1 MANFPLDHFLNFTD
15 TAASTSAANSSFNPG
30 EDRTS
35 NLTLGEI
42 NEQIR
47 QFLAEA
53 MTADKFAYYFADF
66 NLHKLAGTVASFT
79 VPSMMIR
86 DLVKDLYYE
95 QIQQA
100 LAKVTGQRYS
110 LEITAL
116 AAEDNL
122 TATPNSS
129 PTADVSDAVPPV
141 TPAGPHRPT
150 TAKGPTK
157 NAKEA
162 KFTLNLNPTKEDL
175 ISKAE
180 SRYLNQVSQNQFRTA
195 IDPNKTFDNFIIGPS
210 NNMAWATAKAVAQQ
224 PGKDGKYPCLYIYS
238 GSGLGKTHLLHAI
251 ANEIR
256 EHFPQMRVCLIT
268 AREFMKEMIN
278 DIRRNALDQFQKK
291 YTDRI
296 DVLMIDDIHELEE
309 KEGTQN
315 EFFHIFNVL
324 HDQGKQ
330 LLFTSDKS
338 PSEIDGISER
348 IKTRLQWGLVIDIQ
362 RPDLETRISI
372 LKNKAHELDLY
383 LSDETFSL
391 IANAIK
397 TNIRELEGALIKLLA
412 HADVMQVEID
422 PAMVQDILGLK
433 KPCEVDKITLEDIAR
448 HTANHFNININDL
461 RSHSRNKNIMQA
473 RHAAIYLSQKLLH
486 NTLREIGIYYNGR
499 DHTTVINSIEKA
511 QELIEHDV
519 SYSRLVIQIENDLH

>member
-1 MANFPLDHFLNFTD
+1 MANFPLDHFLNFTEG
-15 TAASTSAANSSFNPG
+15 TTSATSPQSFAPS
-30 EDRTS
+30 EMRS
-35 NLTLGEI
+35 PNLTLPEI
-42 NEQIR
+42 NEQVR
-47 QFLAEA
+47 QLLAEA

-66 NLHKLAGTVASFT
+66 NLQKLEGSVASFT
-79 VPSMMIR
+79 VPTIMIR

-100 LAKVTGQRYS
+100 LIKVTGQRYS
-110 LEITAL
+110 LAITSLVGESNYAPSVTQND
-116 AAEDNL
+116 AA
-122 TATPNSS
+122 AKSS
-129 PTADVSDAVPPV
+129 SLPPS
-141 TPAGPHRPT
+141 P
-150 TAKGPTK
+150 KGPTK

-180 SRYLNQVSQNQFRTA
+180 SRYLNQVSQEQFRTA

-338 PSEIDGISER
+338 PNEIDGISER

-383 LSDETFSL
+383 LSDETFAL

-448 HTANHFNININDL
+448 HTANHFKININDL

-486 NTLREIGIYYNGR
+486 TTLREIGIYYNGR

-511 QELIEHDV
+511 QELIDHD
-519 SYSRLVIQIENDLH
+519 STYSRLVIQIENNLH